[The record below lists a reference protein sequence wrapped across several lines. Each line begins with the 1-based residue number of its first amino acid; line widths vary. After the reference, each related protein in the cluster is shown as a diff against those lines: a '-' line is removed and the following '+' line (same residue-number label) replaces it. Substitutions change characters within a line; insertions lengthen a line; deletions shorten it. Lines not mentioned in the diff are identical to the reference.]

1 MDLRARV
8 ADARVGRL
16 ATVGA
21 DGRPHLV
28 PICFALVGDQVVSA
42 VDHKPKRTVRLR
54 RLANAR
60 ATGVASLLIDEY
72 DDDWTHLWWVRL
84 DGTVTVLDT
93 APPAALDALT
103 AKYPQYAETPPAG
116 PMLVL
121 TIDTWSGWSCSDG

>member
-8 ADARVGRL
+8 AAARVGRL

-28 PICFALVGDQVVSA
+28 PICFALAGERIVSA

-60 ATGVASLLIDEY
+60 ETGVASLLIDEY
-72 DDDWTHLWWVRL
+72 DDDWTRLWWVRV
-84 DGTVTVLDT
+84 DGTLTVLDT
-93 APPAALDALT
+93 APADALDALT
-103 AKYPQYAETPPAG
+103 AKYPQYAATPPTG
-116 PMLVL
+116 PTLVL
-121 TIDTWSGWSCSDG
+121 TITSWSGWSYRDD

>member
-1 MDLRARV
+1 M
-8 ADARVGRL
+8 GRL

-28 PICFALVGDQVVSA
+28 PICFALVGDQIFSA

-60 ATGVASLLIDEY
+60 ETGVASLLIDEY
-72 DDDWTHLWWVRL
+72 DDDWTRLWWVRL
-84 DGTVTVLDT
+84 DGTVSVLDT
-93 APPAALDALT
+93 APEAALDALT
-103 AKYPQYAETPPAG
+103 AKYPQYAAKRPAG

-121 TIDTWSGWSCSDG
+121 TISTWSGWSYLDG